1 VRRWTVPL
9 IVLAAVL
16 GLCAPATAKPG
27 LPDSWMRGMNWTAW
41 WNDAYAT
48 PEAQASLDQAAGLGS
63 NAVSVLATWYQDG
76 PRASVVAPDRERTPS
91 DASLRVAVERAHRA
105 GLKVFLRPTV
115 DARAGGWRGRFR
127 PADADRWFAG
137 YRAMVDHYAALAQSL
152 GVEALQIG
160 TELRGLSGARYEAR
174 WRAIARS
181 ARAQFD
187 GTLTYAANW
196 DEFRQITWWDAV
208 DVIGIDAYFPLSR
221 RTRPSVA
228 ALTAAWSSYTDA
240 AGREHHYLRDIA
252 ATAARYGRKVWLTE
266 LGYPSAAG
274 SLAAPF
280 DVGAGSYDAAAQQ
293 RALTAA
299 FTALRDRSWMGGVFL
314 WQWRAT
320 GAAGGPGDRDHTVQ
334 GKPGAELVRRW
345 FSGAVR

>member
-1 VRRWTVPL
+1 VRRWTASL

-16 GLCAPATAKPG
+16 GLCAPATAKPV
-27 LPDSWMRGMNWTAW
+27 LPESWMRGVNWTAW

-76 PRASVVAPDRERTPS
+76 RRASAVAPDAQRTPS
-91 DASLRVAVERAHRA
+91 DATLQVAVERAHRA

-115 DARAGGWRGRFR
+115 DGRAGGWRGNFR
-127 PADADRWFAG
+127 PADPGRWFAS
-137 YRAMVDHYAALAQSL
+137 YQAMIEHYAELAQRL

-160 TELRGLSGARYEAR
+160 TELRGLSGPRFEAR
-174 WRAIARS
+174 WRAIARG
-181 ARAQFD
+181 ARARFG

-196 DEFRQITWWDAV
+196 DEFGQITWWDAV

-221 RTRPSVA
+221 RARPSVA
-228 ALTAAWSSYTDA
+228 ALTDAWSSYTDA
-240 AGREHHYLRDIA
+240 AGDEHHYLRDMA
-252 ATAARYGRKVWLTE
+252 STATRYGRKVWLTE

-274 SLAAPF
+274 SLAKPF
-280 DVGAGSYDAAAQQ
+280 DVGAGAYDATTQQ
-293 RALTAA
+293 RGLTAA
-299 FTALRDRSWMGGVFL
+299 FTALRDRAWMGGVFL

-320 GAAGGPGDRDHTVQ
+320 GAAGGQGDTDHTVQ
-334 GKPGAELVRRW
+334 GKPGAAVVRRW
-345 FSGAVR
+345 YSGAAR